1 MPPHR
6 ASVYLHCSGV
16 LLPVLQIADASSAGS
31 LPWSVT
37 SSSPSRTSSV
47 GTELLHKQQHA
58 AALAGISIRS
68 RTSSSWGLEVPSR
81 RAEHSVGGAGPSATP
96 CGDVSP
102 LLQGQ
107 HNAQCT
113 PVNAAAGGSSAA
125 TTRASSCTPLN
136 LDAVGLL
143 ASPQRSAAQAVAGIG
158 SVGGAAGNEAQ
169 RLLVDMLLRQRGGRA
184 YALAQL
190 DELDGSQASLPLQ
203 LEVRACKGCW
213 VAGGCNI
220 ACLWQG

>member
-1 MPPHR
+1 
-6 ASVYLHCSGV
+6 V
-16 LLPVLQIADASSAGS
+16 LLPVLLIADASSAGS
-31 LPWSVT
+31 LPWSAT
-37 SSSPSRTSSV
+37 SSSPSRTSSI
-47 GTELLHKQQHA
+47 GTELLLQRQQHA

-68 RTSSSWGLEVPSR
+68 STSSSWGLEVPTR
-81 RAEHSVGGAGPSATP
+81 RAEHSAGGAGPSAAS
-96 CGDVSP
+96 CGEVSP
-102 LLQGQ
+102 LPQGQ

-125 TTRASSCTPLN
+125 PTRASSCTPLD
-136 LDAVGLL
+136 LEAVGLL
-143 ASPQRSAAQAVAGIG
+143 ASPQRSAAQAVAAAG
-158 SVGGAAGNEAQ
+158 STGGAAGSEAQ

-213 VAGGCNI
+213 VAGGCCI
-220 ACLWQG
+220 PCLWQG